1 MVVQLAQLTAVDIAA
16 VTEAMAAATDANL
29 SRMYSLQ
36 SLWNKSPIQN
46 LG

>member
-1 MVVQLAQLTAVDIAA
+1 MAVQLAQLTEVDIAA
-16 VTEAMAAATDANL
+16 VTEAMAAATDASL

-36 SLWNKSPIQN
+36 SLWNQFPIQN